1 MGMVASV
8 LAHTLRERRRGLLG
22 WSLGVAALA
31 ALIAAYWP
39 SVRDSADLQSFTRNL
54 PEAMRALVGGGDYA
68 TATGF
73 LNAELFAFMMPLLF
87 LIVAIGMGAR
97 AVVGEEERGTIDLLL
112 STPLTRRRMLVEK
125 ALGGVLVLL
134 ALGGVLFAALL
145 AGGALVDMGVPAA
158 RFAAISLAVVLVAL
172 PFGAL
177 ALLVGCATGSHGLA
191 LGLTSAAAVAAYM
204 LNALAPLIGSLERW
218 QDASPFAW
226 YASGDVLAGR
236 LSLAH
241 VALLIGTAVVLAVA
255 AAVALEHRDLRT

>member
-1 MGMVASV
+1 MGASV

-22 WSLGVAALA
+22 WAIGVAALT
-31 ALIAAYWP
+31 ALIAVYWP
-39 SVRDSADLQSFTRNL
+39 SVRDSPDLQSFTRKL

-87 LIVAIGMGAR
+87 LVVAIGMGAR
-97 AVVGEEERGTIDLLL
+97 AVVGEEDRGTIDLLL
-112 STPLTRRRMLVEK
+112 STPLTRRRMVVEK

-134 ALGGVLFAALL
+134 ALGLVLLAALL
-145 AGGALVDMGVPAA
+145 LGDAVVGMGIPAA
-158 RFAAISLAVVLVAL
+158 RLAAISLAVVLIAL

-177 ALLVGCATGSHGLA
+177 ALLLGCATGSHSLA
-191 LGLTSAAAVAAYM
+191 LGVTSAAAVAAYM
-204 LNALAPLIGSLERW
+204 LNALAPLIGSLARW

-236 LSLAH
+236 LTVAH
-241 VALLIGTAVVLAVA
+241 TALLIGTALVLAA
-255 AAVALEHRDLRT
+255 AAVAAVERRDLRT

>member
-1 MGMVASV
+1 MGASV

-22 WSLGVAALA
+22 WSAGVAAFA
-31 ALIAAYWP
+31 ALIAVYWP
-39 SVRDSADLQSFTRNL
+39 SVRDSPDLQSFTRDL
-54 PEAMRALVGGGDYA
+54 PEAMRALIGEGDYS
-68 TATGF
+68 TAAGF

-87 LIVAIGMGAR
+87 LICAIGIGAG
-97 AVVGEEERGTIDLLL
+97 AVTREEERGTIDLLL

-134 ALGGVLFAALL
+134 ALGVVLFVALL
-145 AGGALVDMGVPAA
+145 LGGAAVELGIPAS
-158 RFAAISLAVVLVAL
+158 RLAAISLAVVLVAL

-177 ALLVGCATGSHGLA
+177 ALLVSCATGSHGLA
-191 LGLTSAAAVAAYM
+191 LGLTSAAAVSAYM

-236 LSLAH
+236 LTLAH
-241 VALLIGTAVVLAVA
+241 VALLIGTALALAA
-255 AAVALEHRDLRT
+255 AAVVALERRDLRT